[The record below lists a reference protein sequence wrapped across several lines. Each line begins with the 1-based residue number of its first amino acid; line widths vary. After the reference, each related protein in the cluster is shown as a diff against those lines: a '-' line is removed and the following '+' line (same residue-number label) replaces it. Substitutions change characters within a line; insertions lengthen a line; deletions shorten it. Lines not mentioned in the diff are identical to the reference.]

1 LEFDNEEQATQYVKD
16 AGKELILRVKR
27 YIG

>member
-1 LEFDNEEQATQYVKD
+1 LDFDNEEQATQYVKD
-16 AGKELILRVKR
+16 ARKELILRVKR